1 MNKDKYGV
9 QYSNNPDGS
18 VTVSIDRLKRY
29 YPVPAFL
36 PGTIEYQDVGKNMN
50 LRNEITNYYLEKTIN
65 WMETDKNFRNVK
77 KYLKHIKSKDGF
89 QIIYNLLRLYVK
101 NGRANWYDLRD
112 PNNSHVIKEYL
123 KYKLAEY

>member
-36 PGTIEYQDVGKNMN
+36 PGTIEYQDVGKDMN
-50 LRNEITNYYLEKTIN
+50 LRKEISMYYLEKTIEWIAKDN
-65 WMETDKNFRNVK
+65 KLK
-77 KYLKHIKSKDGF
+77 KYLKLLKSKDGLEV
-89 QIIYNLLRLYVK
+89 IYNLLRIYVK
-101 NGRANWYDLRD
+101 NGKANWYDLRD
-112 PNNSHVIKEYL
+112 KNNSPVIKEYL
-123 KYKLAEY
+123 KYKLNEY

>member
-1 MNKDKYGV
+1 MNIIYPNFITPVVV
-9 QYSNNPDGS
+9 QNGDGS
-18 VTVSIDRLKRY
+18 KY
-29 YPVPAFL
+29 YPVPYVP
-36 PGTIEYQDVGKNMN
+36 PGVIEYQDVGQNMN

-101 NGRANWYDLRD
+101 NGKANWYDLRD
-112 PNNSHVIKEYL
+112 SNNSPVLKDYLRYKIGEYS
-123 KYKLAEY
+123 